1 MVLVKEKWLTNFASR
16 YIEGTERHARQH
28 RNRVP
33 FAMYLNKTKIFRGG
47 TSSGVL
53 YEEQEDII
61 CQPRKENIE
70 IEFRLRSKGGGRTA
84 VKIVF
89 QYSDLI
95 AMIEASLHFT
105 NMLKPEIKRL
115 SDMLDA
121 EDISRL
127 KLSIEKAKEA
137 QILIDSLEQ
146 MTDQL
151 RSLMWEIDS
160 DTDE

>member
-1 MVLVKEKWLTNFASR
+1 
-16 YIEGTERHARQH
+16 
-28 RNRVP
+28 
-33 FAMYLNKTKIFRGG
+33 
-47 TSSGVL
+47 
-53 YEEQEDII
+53 
-61 CQPRKENIE
+61 
-70 IEFRLRSKGGGRTA
+70 
-84 VKIVF
+84 
-89 QYSDLI
+89 
-95 AMIEASLHFT
+95 
-105 NMLKPEIKRL
+105 MLA
-115 SDMLDA
+115 A